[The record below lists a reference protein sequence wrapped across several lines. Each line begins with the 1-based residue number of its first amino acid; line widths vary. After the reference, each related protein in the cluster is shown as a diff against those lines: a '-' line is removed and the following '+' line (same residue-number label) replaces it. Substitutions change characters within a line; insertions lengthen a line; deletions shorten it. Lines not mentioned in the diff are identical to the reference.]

1 MQFSSLVV
9 ILSGETRPTRDICV
23 SNVFLIDRRHL
34 HRHRLVTHCHLHR
47 NQSHD
52 MNSNTPWD
60 MSTCCSQRIKME
72 LPLQIFLLQLPMLW
86 ITTRLGLD
94 NVLGD
99 GLGRSHGSDWPHVL
113 IGRTSQF
120 CCIYLFNISAFLCSA
135 SVYSA
140 FLCFCIL
147 GSTCRDIID
156 GWWAW
161 PMPVT
166 GPLIGRVSQRL
177 FSVTNRPDWIWGD
190 TVQLTRNRLCQ

>member
-1 MQFSSLVV
+1 M

-23 SNVFLIDRRHL
+23 SNVFLFDRRHL

-99 GLGRSHGSDWPHVL
+99 GLGSSHGSDWTHVL

-135 SVYSA
+135 FVCSVFLYSWLNMPWHHWWVMGMTHA
-140 FLCFCIL
+140 
-147 GSTCRDIID
+147 SDWTID
-156 GWWAW
+156 WSGESAA
-161 PMPVT
+161 
-166 GPLIGRVSQRL
+166 I
-177 FSVTNRPDWIWGD
+177 
-190 TVQLTRNRLCQ
+190 

>member
-23 SNVFLIDRRHL
+23 SNVFLFDCRHL

-99 GLGRSHGSDWPHVL
+99 GLGSSHGSDWTHVL

-135 SVYSA
+135 FVCSVFLYSWLNMPWHHWWVMGMTHA
-140 FLCFCIL
+140 
-147 GSTCRDIID
+147 SDWTID
-156 GWWAW
+156 WSGESAA
-161 PMPVT
+161 
-166 GPLIGRVSQRL
+166 I
-177 FSVTNRPDWIWGD
+177 
-190 TVQLTRNRLCQ
+190 